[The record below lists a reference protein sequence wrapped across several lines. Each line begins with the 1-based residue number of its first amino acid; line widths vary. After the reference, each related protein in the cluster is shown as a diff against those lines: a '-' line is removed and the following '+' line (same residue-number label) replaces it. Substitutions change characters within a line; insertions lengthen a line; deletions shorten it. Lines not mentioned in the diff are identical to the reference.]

1 MPNIKDL
8 HSPLLRVAVEAAV
21 RAGDAIM
28 EIYDRPQ
35 SDWQIEQKADHSPLT
50 LADRTAHAL
59 IVEQLQPT
67 GIPVV
72 SEEGAQRDDPDRS
85 SWEKLWVVDPLDG
98 TKEFIKRNGEFTVNI
113 ALVLDSKPV
122 MGVVYVPVSRKLYYG
137 LQPLPALQPSEAE
150 AGAWRAVAGRDE
162 ELSSVEKLPAEAEGH
177 SGFVV
182 VASRSHLSPETED
195 YISRLRQQHSDVQ
208 LRSAGSSL
216 KLCLIAE
223 GSADVYPRFAPTMEW
238 DTAAGDAVV
247 RAAGGETVYA
257 EDETHPLHY
266 NKADL
271 HNPWFISRP
280 SSRK

>member
-8 HSPLLRVAVEAAV
+8 HSPLLRIAVDAAV
-21 RAGDAIM
+21 KAGDAIM
-28 EIYDRPQ
+28 EIYDRPE
-35 SDWQIEQKADHSPLT
+35 SEWQIEQKADHSPLT

-59 IVEQLQPT
+59 IVAALQPT

-72 SEEGAQRDDPDRS
+72 SEEGAQRDDPQRC

-113 ALVLDSKPV
+113 ALVLDGKPV
-122 MGVVYVPVSRKLYYG
+122 MGVVYVPVSRKVYYG
-137 LQPLPALQPSEAE
+137 LQPLSALSAE
-150 AGAWRAVAGRDE
+150 KGENGAWRAMAGKDGS
-162 ELSSVEKLPAEAEGH
+162 LTSVEKLPAAETRHG
-177 SGFVV
+177 SFVV

-195 YISRLRQQHSDVQ
+195 YISRLREKHSDVQ

-247 RAAGGETVYA
+247 RASGGETVFA
-257 EDETHPLHY
+257 EEPDRPLHY

-271 HNPWFISRP
+271 HNQWFISWP
-280 SSRK
+280 AERK

>member
-8 HSPLLRVAVEAAV
+8 HSPLLRIAVDAAIK
-21 RAGDAIM
+21 AGDAIM
-28 EIYDRPQ
+28 KIYDRPE
-35 SDWQIEQKADHSPLT
+35 SEWQIEQKADHSPLT

-59 IVEQLQPT
+59 IVEALQPT

-72 SEEGAQRDDPDRS
+72 SEEGAQRDDPQRC

-113 ALVLDSKPV
+113 ALVIDGKPV
-122 MGVVYVPVSRKLYYG
+122 MGVVYVPVSRKVYYG
-137 LQPLPALQPSEAE
+137 LQPLPALSAE
-150 AGAWRAVAGRDE
+150 KGESGAWRAMAGE
-162 ELSSVEKLPAEAEGH
+162 NGSLTSVEKLPIAEANHVGY
-177 SGFVV
+177 VV

-195 YISRLRQQHSDVQ
+195 YISRLREKHSDVQ

-247 RAAGGETVYA
+247 RAAGGETVFA
-257 EDETHPLHY
+257 EDQDRPLHY

-271 HNPWFISRP
+271 HNPWFISWP
-280 SSRK
+280 AVRK